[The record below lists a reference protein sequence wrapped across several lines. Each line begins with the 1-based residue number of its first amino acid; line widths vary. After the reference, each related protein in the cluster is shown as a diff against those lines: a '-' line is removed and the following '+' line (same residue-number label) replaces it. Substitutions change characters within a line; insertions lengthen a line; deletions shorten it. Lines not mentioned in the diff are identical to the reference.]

1 MEILVFILLGSI
13 LGICVGNTSI
23 RNKIGEE
30 IHTIITK
37 ERPQKHTVDC
47 PIKEKPKYK
56 ATYVSKERTE
66 NKGSEIKSKSVCN
79 ECGNPIE
86 IIDKMPGFFFCDN
99 CKKVVDIKK
108 EGVGK

>member
-1 MEILVFILLGSI
+1 MEILVFILLGFI
-13 LGICVGNTSI
+13 IGFCLGNSTI

-37 ERPQKHTVDC
+37 ERSQKRKVDC
-47 PIKEKPKYK
+47 PIKETHYK
-56 ATYVSKERTE
+56 ATYTPKKPSEPDIPRFSK
-66 NKGSEIKSKSVCN
+66 NLCS

-99 CKKVVDIKK
+99 CKKVVTLKK
-108 EGVGK
+108 EGVK

>member
-1 MEILVFILLGSI
+1 MEILTYIILGLVI
-13 LGICVGNTSI
+13 GICVGNTSI

-30 IHTIITK
+30 IRTIITQNRK
-37 ERPQKHTVDC
+37 VDC
-47 PIKEKPKYK
+47 PIKETRYK
-56 ATYVSKERTE
+56 ATYIPKEPSEPDIPKFSK
-66 NKGSEIKSKSVCN
+66 NLCS

-99 CKKVVDIKK
+99 CKKVVALKK